1 MVSGMTE
8 SVRRVGGVALLAVRA
23 SLRTKVVAA
32 LLALLTACVLIL
44 PGVVK
49 GDGTPEGDLHILL
62 SYTLGFSFGILCLAT
77 LWAACALF
85 AAEIDSARMQLSAV
99 KPVRAAEFWAGKWL
113 ALLALNAVLLTA
125 VYAAVYVQVRWRVRQ
140 NGWAA
145 AECLL
150 SRRVT
155 HPVLPTPREEA
166 LQTYQTMRR
175 QNALPKGISEKSVLR
190 ALEEKASE
198 RYDVV
203 NPGDPMRWRFRLAHP
218 VSLAEPVTVRVKFD
232 TELSTRE
239 QVKGVF
245 QLAASAYPERAVEV
259 RLDDFTQNAIEFV
272 VDTRAFADEG
282 AKKGGAVAG
291 AKGQD
296 LESGKGSFREFDLT
310 FQHAGDPKRSSA
322 LMLRNRQDVVLLT
335 PGGSFEANLARAAL
349 IQGSALALL
358 AAFGLT
364 LSACF
369 SMPVAAFVATV
380 LLMLTLVGN
389 SVVQVVSDE
398 DEKEWQNKV
407 GIAVSRVVHQ
417 ASGHALKAE
426 PLTALAHGERIDGE
440 VMGSSALWNMV
451 LVPLAIAWAG
461 CAVLRRRELADGD

>member
-1 MVSGMTE
+1 
-8 SVRRVGGVALLAVRA
+8 
-23 SLRTKVVAA
+23 
-32 LLALLTACVLIL
+32 
-44 PGVVK
+44 
-49 GDGTPEGDLHILL
+49 
-62 SYTLGFSFGILCLAT
+62 
-77 LWAACALF
+77 
-85 AAEIDSARMQLSAV
+85 
-99 KPVRAAEFWAGKWL
+99 
-113 ALLALNAVLLTA
+113 
-125 VYAAVYVQVRWRVRQ
+125 
-140 NGWAA
+140 
-145 AECLL
+145 
-150 SRRVT
+150 
-155 HPVLPTPREEA
+155 
-166 LQTYQTMRR
+166 
-175 QNALPKGISEKSVLR
+175 
-190 ALEEKASE
+190 
-198 RYDVV
+198 
-203 NPGDPMRWRFRLAHP
+203 
-218 VSLAEPVTVRVKFD
+218 
-232 TELSTRE
+232 
-239 QVKGVF
+239 
-245 QLAASAYPERAVEV
+245 
-259 RLDDFTQNAIEFV
+259 
-272 VDTRAFADEG
+272 
-282 AKKGGAVAG
+282 
-291 AKGQD
+291 
-296 LESGKGSFREFDLT
+296 
-310 FQHAGDPKRSSA
+310 
-322 LMLRNRQDVVLLT
+322 MLRNRQDVVLLT